1 MAFLRSVTSQDIG
14 PEVFGDQ
21 VVLRVPQMAD
31 FPVWADLR
39 AQSRDFLVP
48 WEPTWPAD
56 DLTRAA
62 FRRRIR
68 RYQRDVHEGVTYPF
82 FLFLR
87 DEGALVGGLTLS
99 NIRRGV
105 AQSCSV
111 GYWIGEPYQRCG
123 LMSDAVRAVVPF
135 AFDILNLHR
144 VEAACLPSNQRSM
157 NLLRGCGFTEE
168 GYARRYLKING
179 VWQDHVLFAIL
190 AEDI

>member
-1 MAFLRSVTSQDIG
+1 MAFLRSVTSADSG
-14 PEVFGDQ
+14 PIVYGDQ
-21 VVLRVPQMAD
+21 VRLRVPQMSD
-31 FPVWADLR
+31 FKAWADLR
-39 AQSRDFLVP
+39 DASRDFLVP

-82 FLFLR
+82 FLTLR
-87 DEGALVGGLTLS
+87 EDDALVGGLTLS

-111 GYWIGEPYQRCG
+111 GYWIGAPFQKCG
-123 LMSDAVRAVVPF
+123 LMSDAVRASVRF
-135 AFDILNLHR
+135 AFDTLNLHR
-144 VEAACLPSNQRSM
+144 VEAACLPNNIRSI
-157 NLLRGCGFTEE
+157 NLLSSCGFTEE

-179 VWQDHVLFAIL
+179 AWQDHRLFAIL
-190 AEDI
+190 ADDI

>member
-1 MAFLRSVTSQDIG
+1 MAFLRSVTSQDTG

-31 FPVWADLR
+31 FPAWADLR
-39 AQSRDFLVP
+39 AQSRDFLLP

-87 DEGALVGGLTLS
+87 DEGSLVGGLTLS

-135 AFDILNLHR
+135 AFDSLNLHR
-144 VEAACLPSNQRSM
+144 VEAACLPSNDRSM

-190 AEDI
+190 SEDL

>member
-1 MAFLRSVTSQDIG
+1 MAFLRSVTSQDTG
-14 PEVFGDQ
+14 PEVLGEQ
-21 VVLRVPQMAD
+21 VVLRVPQMSD
-31 FPVWADLR
+31 FPAWAELR
-39 AQSRDFLVP
+39 AQSRDFLMP

-68 RYQRDVHEGVTYPF
+68 RYQRDVHDGITYPF

-87 DEGALVGGLTLS
+87 SEGSLVGGLTLS

-111 GYWIGEPYQRCG
+111 GYWIGEAYQRCG

-135 AFDILNLHR
+135 AFGSLNLHR
-144 VEAACLPSNQRSM
+144 VEAACLPSNDRSIS
-157 NLLRGCGFTEE
+157 LLRGCGFTEE

-190 AEDI
+190 AEDL